1 VRLPPLQRSA
11 QDRILLGVC
20 GGLGRAFGVDVPLV
34 RLAFAALVLVGG
46 LGLVVYGALVVLLP
60 SEPGAK
66 RPFQERR
73 SEAIGITALLASASI
88 GLAARGLVVPAHIL
102 VPVALLS
109 GGVAL
114 VWRQVMVGRGQG
126 EGDDEAGRDRP
137 ALREVARLGG
147 GLALLAGGAALF
159 LGASGNLA
167 QLSSAL
173 IAAAVV
179 AAGLGLLVGPRLVRA
194 RAEADAERRERIRSE
209 EFAHVAARLH
219 DSVLQTLALI
229 QRVDDPRRAQSL
241 ARQQERELRGWLY
254 GGEQPG
260 RPATLASAL
269 RGAANDVEE
278 HYGVAV
284 DLVQPSD
291 GPLDETLAVL
301 AAAAREAMT
310 NAGRHAGVQEISV
323 LARVA
328 DGEASVFV
336 RDRGAGFDLDA
347 VAEDRRGVRES
358 IIARMTRA
366 GGRASIVTAPGE
378 GTEVELVLPRKA
390 GPPPRPIPPPADSAR
405 MGDV

>member
-1 VRLPPLQRSA
+1 VKLPPLQRSA
-11 QDRILLGVC
+11 EDRVLLGVC

-46 LGLVVYGALVVLLP
+46 LGFVVYGALVVLLP
-60 SEPGAK
+60 GEPGAP
-66 RPFQERR
+66 RPFAAERR
-73 SEAIGITALLASASI
+73 GEAIGITVLLVAAAI
-88 GLAARGLVVPAHIL
+88 GLGARGLLVPAHVL
-102 VPVALLS
+102 VPVALLA

-114 VWRQVMVGRGQG
+114 VWRQVIVGRADG
-126 EGDDEAGRDRP
+126 GRERP
-137 ALREVARLGG
+137 QLRELARLGG
-147 GLALLAGGAALF
+147 GLVLLAGGAVLF

-167 QLSSAL
+167 ELSSAL

-194 RAEADAERRERIRSE
+194 RSEADAERRERIRSE

-241 ARQQERELRGWLY
+241 ARQQERELRAWLY

-260 RPATLASAL
+260 QPATLASAL

-291 GPLDETLAVL
+291 GPLDDGLAVL

-347 VAEDRRGVRES
+347 VAPDRHGVRES
-358 IIARMTRA
+358 IVARMVRA
-366 GGRASIVTAPGE
+366 GGRASIVSAPGE
-378 GTEVELVLPRKA
+378 GTEVELVLPRR
-390 GPPPRPIPPPADSAR
+390 G
-405 MGDV
+405 MQQ